1 MAFQER
7 LNLIYKE
14 QIKEV
19 EYRKAEEKKRGYV
32 NSTSGKTLSSGMY
45 HFFAVADYIL
55 QHDIGSFKKNL
66 SEAVDCRLHVFE
78 QYDAGKIDYPFD
90 GSEVS
95 VTAYM
100 DLLEG
105 LASGDME
112 VTMALAHRVGGR
124 EEIESRSNDF
134 ARSFCYTLKHCILG
148 EDEAMAERLS
158 VFAQVCLE
166 KDYLPF
172 QGYADIFTAILNED
186 VALANEGVAKIA
198 SSHTKLAKSHS
209 WFAETEDELLSVWGI
224 GMANLARHRGLAVEA
239 IPPFIPDDLLIDV

>member
-1 MAFQER
+1 MAFRDR
-7 LNLIYKE
+7 LELLYE
-14 QIKEV
+14 EFSEV
-19 EYRKAEEKKRGYV
+19 ARFARIEEDKRGFI
-32 NSTSGKTLSSGMY
+32 NTKSGKTLNAGEY

-66 SEAVDCRLHVFE
+66 SEAADCRLYVFE
-78 QYDAGKIDYPFD
+78 QYDAGKINYPFD

-112 VTMALAHRVGGR
+112 VTTALAHRVGGR

-224 GMANLARHRGLAVEA
+224 GLTNLARHRGLAVEA
-239 IPPFIPDDLLIDV
+239 APPFIPDDLLIDV